1 MGERVG
7 FIGLG
12 IMGAPMA
19 RHLLA
24 AGFPLTVHSRSS
36 GPVDALVEAGAARAE
51 SPAELA
57 RASDVV
63 VTMLPDTPDVE
74 RVMIGDDGVIAGA
87 AAGSLAI
94 DMSTIDPGPT
104 RAIAEQ
110 FATHDVEMLDAPV
123 SGGERGAIDGT
134 LSIMVGGSD
143 AAFARAKPILEAMG
157 KNIVHVGPS
166 GAGQITKA
174 CNQLVV
180 AATIEA
186 VAEALVLAERSG
198 VDAAKVREALLGG
211 FAGSKILEVH
221 GQRMLDRAFEPG
233 FRARLHRKDA
243 RIVLDAAQAAGSP
256 IPAFEVVA
264 AQLDHLVDDAIVAT
278 WTTRRCSRCWTKP
291 DASDGSGG
299 DGRLGPAL
307 RPRTEL
313 VDHAL
318 EVAALVGQVVL
329 GQDRGRRR
337 DVASDDP
344 SASSC
349 FNRSD
354 SSVSEMGA
362 TSSRMS
368 ENRVAP
374 ASMALTINV
383 LQRFPSRSAARWKCT
398 QIRRGAPEL
407 VRQVL
412 VGSSVSSWAS
422 S

>member
-24 AGFPLTVHSRSS
+24 AGFPLTVHSRSP
-36 GPVDALVEAGAARAE
+36 GPVDALVEAGASRA
-51 SPAELA
+51 SSAAELA

-74 RVMIGDDGVIAGA
+74 HVMLGDDGVSSGA
-87 AAGSLAI
+87 AAGSLVI

-110 FATHDVEMLDAPV
+110 LATRDVEMLDAPV
-123 SGGERGAIDGT
+123 SGGERGAIEGT

-143 AAFARAKPILEAMG
+143 AAVARAMPILRAMG

-243 RIVLDAAQAAGSP
+243 RIVLDAARAAGSP

-264 AQLDHLVDDAIVAT
+264 AQLDRLVDEADRAELDHSALFT
-278 WTTRRCSRCWTKP
+278 LL
-291 DASDGSGG
+291 DG
-299 DGRLGPAL
+299 A
-307 RPRTEL
+307 
-313 VDHAL
+313 
-318 EVAALVGQVVL
+318 
-329 GQDRGRRR
+329 
-337 DVASDDP
+337 
-344 SASSC
+344 
-349 FNRSD
+349 
-354 SSVSEMGA
+354 
-362 TSSRMS
+362 
-368 ENRVAP
+368 
-374 ASMALTINV
+374 
-383 LQRFPSRSAARWKCT
+383 
-398 QIRRGAPEL
+398 
-407 VRQVL
+407 
-412 VGSSVSSWAS
+412 
-422 S
+422 